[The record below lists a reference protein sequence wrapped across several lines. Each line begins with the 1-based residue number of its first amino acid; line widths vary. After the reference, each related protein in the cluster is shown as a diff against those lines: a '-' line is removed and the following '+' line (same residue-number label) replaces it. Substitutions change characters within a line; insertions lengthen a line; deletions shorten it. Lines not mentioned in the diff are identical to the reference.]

1 LSPAE
6 VTARV
11 ALSWAGNR
19 TAMSL
24 TGALCPWGFAQ
35 ATLKPSASALQTQ
48 TVTWCATARCRGHT
62 AQWRVLRSG
71 PRNLL
76 TAVTSKPKPVSYSQ
90 FISIPHTNKAF
101 ASLAPMYNHPA
112 IQINTPVCLSGPER
126 THRKWKVIFSDL
138 TPSDSLVYFT

>member
-1 LSPAE
+1 MSPAE
-6 VTARV
+6 VTTRV

-24 TGALCPWGFAQ
+24 AGALPSWGFAQ

-48 TVTWCATARCRGHT
+48 TVTWCAMALCRGHT
-62 AQWRVLRSG
+62 AQWGVLRSG
-71 PRNLL
+71 TRNLL

-90 FISIPHTNKAF
+90 FLSIPHTNKAF
-101 ASLAPMYNHPA
+101 ASLTPMCNHNSDQYPSL
-112 IQINTPVCLSGPER
+112 PSGPER

-138 TPSDSLVYFT
+138 TFSWA